1 MSSLTQKMS
10 IYLKNYFIPLITS
23 TITIVLVISGSYADT
38 HIPLSTL
45 SIVLWV
51 IATIRHS
58 ASPTSVANDATDD
71 NSQSMS
77 CKHESLVELVSLL
90 TDALNNEI
98 DSSCKELSQAR
109 GVVGDAVSN
118 LGNSF
123 SALNGDIQEQ
133 KSMVTGIIENV
144 SGASLKGSGDDE
156 KAIGIKEF
164 ANETSEILTYFIDLL
179 VNVSKQSIETV
190 HKIDDMVYQMDE
202 IFKLLEDIKT
212 IADQTSL
219 LALNAAIEA
228 AHAGEAGRGFAV
240 VADEVRKLSQH
251 SNRFNDEIR
260 NHVEKTRNSI
270 SEARKIVGDVASK
283 DMNMAIS
290 AKSRVDMMLDEIG
303 NMNGKVS
310 DNLGTVSILSDNI
323 NENINIAVRGL
334 QFEDIVSQQIDSSQ
348 RHLEKLKVYSSDL
361 LSQLSD
367 LDSGNNNES
376 FDYEEALSLIKN
388 KARKERSELNHE
400 RDKPA
405 HQESIVEGEVELF

>member
-1 MSSLTQKMS
+1 MSA
-10 IYLKNYFIPLITS
+10 YLKSYFLPL
-23 TITIVLVISGSYADT
+23 
-38 HIPLSTL
+38 TL
-45 SIVLWV
+45 SIIFIVLLVSGEYKLAEIPALIITLSLWV
-51 IATIRHS
+51 Y
-58 ASPTSVANDATDD
+58 ASLK
-71 NSQSMS
+71 SQSFINKNIAAQEEKNQS
-77 CKHESLVELVSLL
+77 ETSNHENLIDFI
-90 TDALNNEI
+90 TIINDALNIEVE
-98 DSSCKELSQAR
+98 SSCKELKQAR

-118 LGNSF
+118 LGSSF
-123 SALNGDIQEQ
+123 SGLNSDIQSQ
-133 KSMVTGIIENV
+133 KGMVVSLIDNV
-144 SGASLKGSGDDE
+144 SGASLKGSGDNE

-251 SNRFNDEIR
+251 SNKFNDEIR
-260 NHVEKTRNSI
+260 NHVEKTRVSI
-270 SEARKIVGDVASK
+270 SDARKIVGDVASK

-290 AKSRVDMMLDEIG
+290 AKSRVDMMLEEVG
-303 NMNGKVS
+303 NMNIRVSENLGKVS
-310 DNLGTVSILSDNI
+310 LISDNI
-323 NENINIAVRGL
+323 DNNVNKAVRGL

-348 RHLEKLKVYSSDL
+348 NYLEKLKIFSNDILSSL
-361 LSQLSD
+361 
-367 LDSGNNNES
+367 
-376 FDYEEALSLIKN
+376 
-388 KARKERSELNHE
+388 SELNSKEHEITYDESINELKSKLKESRSNFNHE

>member
-1 MSSLTQKMS
+1 MSA
-10 IYLKNYFIPLITS
+10 YLKSYFVPLTASI
-23 TITIVLVISGSYADT
+23 ILMALVINGGDGQAET
-38 HIPLSTL
+38 PALVITL
-45 SIVLWV
+45 SLWV
-51 IATIRHS
+51 YASLRSQSS
-58 ASPTSVANDATDD
+58 ASTNITAQEKK
-71 NSQSMS
+71 SQSEIS
-77 CKHESLVELVSLL
+77 SHENLIDFV
-90 TDALNNEI
+90 TIINDALNTEVE
-98 DSSCKELSQAR
+98 SSCKELKQAR
-109 GVVGDAVSN
+109 GVIGDAVSN
-118 LGNSF
+118 LGSSF
-123 SALNGDIQEQ
+123 SGLNNDIQNQ
-133 KSMVTGIIENV
+133 KGMVASLIDNV
-144 SGASLKGSGDDE
+144 SGASLKGTGDND

-251 SNRFNDEIR
+251 SNKFNDEIR
-260 NHVEKTRNSI
+260 DHVEKTRVSI
-270 SEARKIVGDVASK
+270 TDARRIVGDVASK

-290 AKSRVDMMLDEIG
+290 AKSRVDMMLEEVG
-303 NMNGKVS
+303 NMNSRVS
-310 DNLGTVSILSDNI
+310 ENLCEVSLISDNI
-323 NENINIAVRGL
+323 NNNVNQAVRGL

-348 RHLEKLKVYSSDL
+348 KYLEKLKVFSNDILGSISELDTIGSDVTYEASINAL
-361 LSQLSD
+361 KSKLK
-367 LDSGNNNES
+367 DS
-376 FDYEEALSLIKN
+376 
-388 KARKERSELNHE
+388 RSKLNHE

>member
-1 MSSLTQKMS
+1 MSV
-10 IYLKNYFIPLITS
+10 YLKNYFIALCASFALITLILTS
-23 TITIVLVISGSYADT
+23 TYESLHTPALLITLLTWAFSSYKAQSSKNSEVEKSNQDHEDSHISN
-38 HIPLSTL
+38 H
-45 SIVLWV
+45 
-51 IATIRHS
+51 
-58 ASPTSVANDATDD
+58 
-71 NSQSMS
+71 Q
-77 CKHESLVELVSLL
+77 SLVEFL
-90 TDALNNEI
+90 TLINDALNNEI
-98 DSSCKELSQAR
+98 ESSCKELSQAR

-118 LGNSF
+118 LGSSF
-123 SALNGDIQEQ
+123 SGLNSDIQEQ
-133 KSMVTGIIENV
+133 KEMVVSLMDNI
-144 SGASLKGSGDDE
+144 SGASLKGTDGNDQ
-156 KAIGIKEF
+156 AICIKEF

-260 NHVEKTRNSI
+260 SHVEKTRISI
-270 SEARKIVGDVASK
+270 SDARKIVGDVASK

-290 AKSRVDMMLDEIG
+290 AKSRVDMMLDEVG
-303 NMNGKVS
+303 NMNSRVSENLGKVS
-310 DNLGTVSILSDNI
+310 LVSDNI
-323 NENINIAVRGL
+323 NNNVNQAVRGL
-334 QFEDIVSQQIDSSQ
+334 QFEDIVRQQIDSSQ
-348 RHLEKLKVYSSDL
+348 NYLTKLKKYSNDIL
-361 LSQLSD
+361 EELSD
-367 LDSGNNNES
+367 INLHEDSDPNTYTASIEQLKIKLKES
-376 FDYEEALSLIKN
+376 
-388 KARKERSELNHE
+388 RSNLNHE

>member
-1 MSSLTQKMS
+1 M
-10 IYLKNYFIPLITS
+10 
-23 TITIVLVISGSYADT
+23 VLVISGSYADT
-38 HIPLSTL
+38 HIPLLTL

-51 IATIRHS
+51 ISTIRHNS
-58 ASPTSVANDATDD
+58 SPASMASGSIDD
-71 NSQSMS
+71 NSQPMS
-77 CKHESLVELVSLL
+77 CKHENLIELVSLL

-109 GVVGDAVSN
+109 GVVGDAVTN

-133 KSMVTGIIENV
+133 KSMVTGIIDNV
-144 SGASLKGSGDDE
+144 SGASLKGTDDDE

-290 AKSRVDMMLDEIG
+290 AKSRVDMMLNEVG
-303 NMNGKVS
+303 NMNGRVS
-310 DNLGTVSILSDNI
+310 ENLGAVSILSDNI

-348 RHLEKLKVYSSDL
+348 RYLEKLKAYSNDL
-361 LSQLSD
+361 LNQLSD
-367 LDSGNNNES
+367 LDNGNNSEL
-376 FDYEEALSLIKN
+376 FDYEEALSLIKD

>member
-1 MSSLTQKMS
+1 MSV
-10 IYLKNYFIPLITS
+10 YLKNNFIALCASLILIILILT
-23 TITIVLVISGSYADT
+23 DT
-38 HIPLSTL
+38 YESSHIPALLTTL
-45 SIVLWV
+45 LIWAFSSYNAQSSENSEV
-51 IATIRHS
+51 AKSNQGHEDS
-58 ASPTSVANDATDD
+58 QTSSHQN
-71 NSQSMS
+71 
-77 CKHESLVELVSLL
+77 LVEFL
-90 TDALNNEI
+90 TIINDALNDEVE
-98 DSSCKELSQAR
+98 SSCKELSQAR

-118 LGNSF
+118 LGGSF
-123 SALNGDIQEQ
+123 SGLNSDIQEQ
-133 KSMVTGIIENV
+133 KEMVVSLIDNV
-144 SGASLKGSGDDE
+144 SGASLKDADGND
-156 KAIGIKEF
+156 KAIGMKEF

-260 NHVEKTRNSI
+260 NHVEKTRVSI
-270 SEARKIVGDVASK
+270 SDARRIVGDVASK

-290 AKSRVDMMLDEIG
+290 AKSRVDMMLNEIG
-303 NMNGKVS
+303 NMNSRVTDNLGKVS
-310 DNLGTVSILSDNI
+310 LVSDNI
-323 NENINIAVRGL
+323 NNNVNQAVRGL
-334 QFEDIVSQQIDSSQ
+334 QFEDIVRQQIDSSQ
-348 RHLEKLKVYSSDL
+348 NYLEKLKTYSNNIL
-361 LSQLSD
+361 EELSD
-367 LDSGNNNES
+367 ISLQEDSDPHTYTES
-376 FDYEEALSLIKN
+376 IEQLKVKL
-388 KARKERSELNHE
+388 KESRSNLNHE

>member
-1 MSSLTQKMS
+1 MSV
-10 IYLKNYFIPLITS
+10 YLKNYFIALCASLFLVTLVLTGTYESLHTQALIT
-23 TITIVLVISGSYADT
+23 TVLIWIISSYKAQ
-38 HIPLSTL
+38 S
-45 SIVLWV
+45 SE
-51 IATIRHS
+51 
-58 ASPTSVANDATDD
+58 
-71 NSQSMS
+71 NSEMAKSNQE
-77 CKHESLVELVSLL
+77 HEDSQISSHQNLVEFL
-90 TDALNNEI
+90 TIINDALNDEVE
-98 DSSCKELSQAR
+98 SSCKELSQAR

-118 LGNSF
+118 LGSSF
-123 SALNGDIQEQ
+123 SGLNSDIQEQ
-133 KSMVTGIIENV
+133 KEMVVSLIDNV
-144 SGASLKGSGDDE
+144 SGASLKGADGSD

-251 SNRFNDEIR
+251 SNKFNDEIR
-260 NHVEKTRNSI
+260 NHVEKTRISI
-270 SEARKIVGDVASK
+270 SDARRIVGDVASK

-290 AKSRVDMMLDEIG
+290 AKSRVDMMLDEVG
-303 NMNGKVS
+303 NMNSRVSENLGKVS
-310 DNLGTVSILSDNI
+310 LVSDNI
-323 NENINIAVRGL
+323 NNNVNQAVRGL
-334 QFEDIVSQQIDSSQ
+334 QFEDIVRQQIDSSQ
-348 RHLEKLKVYSSDL
+348 NYLEKLRIYSNDIL
-361 LSQLSD
+361 DELSG
-367 LDSGNNNES
+367 LDSQEDSDPYTYTES
-376 FDYEEALSLIKN
+376 IEQLKVKL
-388 KARKERSELNHE
+388 KESRSNLNHE

>member
-1 MSSLTQKMS
+1 MST
-10 IYLKNYFIPLITS
+10 YLKNYFAPLTVSI
-23 TITIVLVISGSYADT
+23 IVIAMVMKGEYPTAEAPALI
-38 HIPLSTL
+38 IMLL
-45 SIVLWV
+45 LWV
-51 IATIRHS
+51 YASLRSQTFANSNTAAEEEEKAKSEISNHENLIDFIALI
-58 ASPTSVANDATDD
+58 N
-71 NSQSMS
+71 
-77 CKHESLVELVSLL
+77 E
-90 TDALNNEI
+90 ALNNEVN
-98 DSSCKELSQAR
+98 SSCKELTQAR
-109 GVVGDAVSN
+109 GVIGDAVSN
-118 LGNSF
+118 LGSSF
-123 SALNGDIQEQ
+123 SGLNSDIQNQ
-133 KSMVTGIIENV
+133 KGMVVSLIDNV
-144 SGASLKGSGDDE
+144 SGASLKASDDSE

-251 SNRFNDEIR
+251 SNKFNDEIR
-260 NHVEKTRNSI
+260 NHVEKTRVSI
-270 SEARKIVGDVASK
+270 TDARRIVGDVASK

-290 AKSRVDMMLDEIG
+290 AKSRVDMMLEEVG
-303 NMNGKVS
+303 SMNKRVS
-310 DNLGTVSILSDNI
+310 ENLGEVSLISDNI
-323 NENINIAVRGL
+323 NNNVNQAVRGL

-348 RHLEKLKVYSSDL
+348 KYLEKLKDFSNDIL
-361 LSQLSD
+361 NGLSEL
-367 LDSGNNNES
+367 NNTENKTTYDES
-376 FDYEEALSLIKN
+376 ITELKLKLKN
-388 KARKERSELNHE
+388 SRSNLNHE

>member
-1 MSSLTQKMS
+1 MSA
-10 IYLKNYFIPLITS
+10 YFKNYFLPITASIILTALLMSGGYESAEIP
-23 TITIVLVISGSYADT
+23 VLAIA
-38 HIPLSTL
+38 LS
-45 SIVLWV
+45 LWV
-51 IATIRHS
+51 YASLKFQSFVSTNVAAKEEKNQSETSNHENLVDFVTII
-58 ASPTSVANDATDD
+58 N
-71 NSQSMS
+71 
-77 CKHESLVELVSLL
+77 
-90 TDALNNEI
+90 DALNTEVE
-98 DSSCKELSQAR
+98 SSCKELRQAR
-109 GVVGDAVSN
+109 GVVGDAVSK
-118 LGNSF
+118 LGGSF
-123 SALNGDIQEQ
+123 SGLNNDIQKQ
-133 KSMVTGIIENV
+133 KGMVVSLIDNV
-144 SGASLKGSGDDE
+144 SGASLKGTGGDE

-251 SNRFNDEIR
+251 SNKFNDEIR
-260 NHVEKTRNSI
+260 SHVEKTRVSI
-270 SEARKIVGDVASK
+270 FDARKIVGDVASK

-290 AKSRVDMMLDEIG
+290 AKSRVDMMLDEVG
-303 NMNGKVS
+303 KMNSRVS
-310 DNLGTVSILSDNI
+310 DNLGEVSLISDNI
-323 NENINIAVRGL
+323 NNNVNQAVRGL

-348 RHLEKLKVYSSDL
+348 KYLEKLKGFSNNILSS
-361 LSQLSD
+361 LSD
-367 LDSGNNNES
+367 MNTEESQITYDESINELKS
-376 FDYEEALSLIKN
+376 KLQES
-388 KARKERSELNHE
+388 RSNLNHE